1 MRRWGL
7 RARVTVLIVGVV
19 VVCVGIAFAAVY
31 AGTARELS
39 ARSRQDLRSDMVA
52 LEQVV
57 TAGSPA
63 PAAVTA
69 RARAYLSHQPF
80 RPTNHVLF
88 VVPVGGRPV
97 SNEPELLGLAP
108 ADEHES
114 TPEQAREERA
124 ARSFLSA
131 PPGFSFHELPDGGRI
146 ELLVRLARAHGR
158 VVARL
163 GVGEPTAP
171 TDRAKRAVRDEFL
184 LAGALAVL
192 AALAGGFA
200 VASRV
205 AAPLRRMAR
214 VAARVDGGE
223 LSPRM
228 EIGDRQDEVRVLAE
242 AFDHMLDRVQDAF
255 DRQTAFV
262 ADASHELR
270 TPLTVIRGQLELLAL
285 SDHPDAAEVRR
296 VEKLVGLE
304 VERMSRL
311 VEDMLLLAQAGEDGF
326 LRPSVVE
333 LRPFLTD
340 LVRGLADA
348 APRRLELGAVP
359 EVLVEADE
367 DRLAQALRNL
377 LQNAIAH
384 TADNGL
390 VALGVQV
397 GDGRLRFVVDDDGP
411 GIPVDQRAAV
421 FDRFHRLD
429 GGRSRDAGGAGLG
442 LAIVQAIAS
451 AHGGRVWADAAPAGG
466 ARLVLEIP
474 LRARPP
480 RT

>member
-7 RARVTVLIVGVV
+7 RPRVTVLIVGVV
-19 VVCVGIAFAAVY
+19 VICVGIAFVAVY

-39 ARSRQDLRSDMVA
+39 TRSRQDLRADMVS

-57 TAGSPA
+57 SRGSPSA
-63 PAAVTA
+63 AAVTA
-69 RARAYLSHQPF
+69 RARAYLSNQPF

-88 VVPVGGRPV
+88 VVPAGGGAV
-97 SNEPELLGLAP
+97 SNEPELLGLSP
-108 ADEHES
+108 PDEHES
-114 TPEQAREERA
+114 GHEQAEEDRA
-124 ARSFLSA
+124 ARAFLSA
-131 PPGFSFHELPDGGRI
+131 PSGFSFHELPDSGRI
-146 ELLVRLARAHGR
+146 ELLVRVVERDGRA
-158 VVARL
+158 VARL

-171 TDRAKRAVRDEFL
+171 TDRAKRAVRDEFI

-214 VAARVDGGE
+214 VAARVDGGD

-228 EIGDRQDEVRVLAE
+228 EVGSRHDEVRVLAE

-270 TPLTVIRGQLELLAL
+270 TPLTVVRGQLEVLAL
-285 SDHPDAAEVRR
+285 ADRPDAAEVRR

-304 VERMSRL
+304 VDRMSRL
-311 VEDMLLLAQAGEDGF
+311 VQDMLLLAQADEEGF
-326 LRPSVVE
+326 LRPSVIE
-333 LRPFLTD
+333 LRPFLID

-348 APRRLELGAVP
+348 ASQRLELGAIP
-359 EVLVEADE
+359 ELLVEADE

-384 TADNGL
+384 TANDGL
-390 VALGVQV
+390 IALSVEA

-411 GIPVDQRAAV
+411 GIPEDQRAAV

-429 GGRSRDAGGAGLG
+429 EGRSRDAGGAGLG

-451 AHGGRVWADAAPAGG
+451 AHGGRVWAAAAPAGG

-480 RT
+480 HT